1 LVDNFNIGPTARE
14 RAIHLIGDILSK
26 SVILFIIAGVGSLGW
41 FVWDDFVDEWDVFL
55 FEKESSF
62 LVPLGKISL
71 VIAILATIWKIYLAA
86 TYRPETPCED
96 SLLPTCSVIIPA
108 YNESEQVLKSLL
120 SVAASDYPPEK
131 MQIIAVDDGSK
142 DDTWQWMQKAAE
154 QLKGRVELVRQ
165 AKNGGKRRALYA
177 GFQKSTGEILV
188 TIDSDS
194 EVKPDSLRHLVTPFV
209 RDPIVGAVAG
219 NVRVLNTH
227 QGIIPKML
235 EVNYAFS
242 FDFIRASQSRINTV
256 LTTPGALSGYRGKV
270 VRQLMDAWVNQ
281 RFLGREANIG
291 EDRAMTNMILREG
304 YLARF
309 ARRALVLT
317 QVPVDY
323 WPLCK
328 MFLRWARSNLRE
340 TLIMAT
346 FIFKKFRTAST
357 LGARVLFLLHLF
369 SMFVTEVLKVGSLS
383 VVFSLSYL
391 MSYNVLLG
399 MAIGGLIPGLFYL
412 LSHRNSNFLW
422 AFPYSCFYVFALSW
436 ISFYALF
443 TPHRNGWLN
452 RGLKKAAAQ

>member
-1 LVDNFNIGPTARE
+1 MINIANPGPSYRE
-14 RAIHLIGDILSK
+14 RAMLLVRDILGK
-26 SVILFIIAGVGSLGW
+26 ALILVIIASVGSLGW
-41 FVWDDFVDEWDVFL
+41 FVWDDFMDEWDVFL
-55 FEKESSF
+55 FETENSF

-71 VIAILATIWKIYLAA
+71 VVAILAIIWKIYLAV
-86 TYRPETPCED
+86 TYRPESPCED

-108 YNESEQVLKSLL
+108 YNESEQVLKSLR
-120 SVAASDYPPEK
+120 SVAASDYPAEK

-154 QLKGRVELVRQ
+154 ELKGRVELVRQ
-165 AKNGGKRRALYA
+165 PKNSGKRRALYA
-177 GFQKSTGEILV
+177 GLKKSAGEILI

-209 RDPIVGAVAG
+209 RDPMVGAVAG
-219 NVRVLNTH
+219 NVRVLNMH

-256 LTTPGALSGYRGKV
+256 LTTPGALSAYRGEA
-270 VRQLMDAWVNQ
+270 VRRLMDAWVNQ

-291 EDRAMTNMILREG
+291 EDRALTNMILREG

-309 ARRALVLT
+309 ARRAVVLT

-340 TLIMAT
+340 TLIMTT
-346 FIFKKFRTAST
+346 FIFRKFRTAPT

-369 SMFVTEVLKVGSLS
+369 SMVVTEILKVGSLS

-412 LSHRNSNFLW
+412 FSHRSSNFLW